1 MARVR
6 VSILQHIVPLACHR
20 VLVID
25 PGRRQLKLLLAESR
39 LGRFRIVHRQAVA
52 VPEEGA
58 LDPEEMR
65 QHMALLVPELGAHQ
79 TAIVLPQHK
88 AITQTIDVPHNHV
101 QAPREYLVAE
111 ARKLSGLPEEELA
124 VAFTRLQPWATLSH
138 PHVLSFCKRKELDLL
153 IDQFAPEKSEEA
165 DENDQLIEI
174 TTTAQGLI
182 AASKML
188 SPPPL
193 NAVLVDLGAQETT
206 AVILMAGQGVFA
218 TSFEGG
224 SDNFTRALLEAG
236 CTTAEE
242 AESVQRSTDFFQ
254 GPNTV
259 QALASTVTK
268 WHAELSRCISEWT
281 DDNPGLKITPGDL
294 PVYLAGGGAAQKG
307 LVDYLNK
314 LGPMRFQCWPN
325 PPHAGPM
332 DSFWVACGVARVALG
347 KEPGSLSFLP
357 DDFQQRRAKR
367 TFWEAVQAAVFMLLV
382 TAAALLAFGTWH
394 NSKLL
399 KLKRELIAQTTS
411 ALESARAVGELM
423 QQVDAKYAALRPII
437 VRRGQTITTLRTWS
451 AVNQVRTNNDYWM
464 VLFADSL
471 SYLEGTT
478 APQSSTNQPAPGLAQ
493 LHLNPGRRTE
503 FVTEVCIPQQ
513 GEPARRILS
522 QFVLSLKGLG
532 VFERVDELP
541 TERKREIVDPRVIIS
556 NQVYGVSMEMALPS
570 PLGGGDSEL
579 RRNSSLGAL
588 RRSPASVSTN
598 NQPDTP
604 PPTATSTNR

>member
-39 LGRFRIVHRQAVA
+39 LGRFRVVHRQAVS

-58 LDPEEMR
+58 LDPDEMR

-88 AITQTIDVPHNHV
+88 AITQTIDLPHNHL

-111 ARKLSGLPEEELA
+111 ARKLSGLSEDELA

-153 IDQFAPEKSEEA
+153 IEQFAPEKSEDA
-165 DENDQLIEI
+165 DEDDQLIEI

-182 AASKML
+182 AASRTL
-188 SPPPL
+188 HPPPL
-193 NAVLVDLGAQETT
+193 DAVLVDLGAQETT
-206 AVILMAGQGVFA
+206 VVILVAGQGVFA

-224 SDNFTRALLEAG
+224 SDSFTRALLEAG

-242 AESVQRSTDFFQ
+242 AESAQRATDFFQ
-254 GPNTV
+254 GPNTA
-259 QALASTVTK
+259 QALVSTVTK
-268 WHAELSRCISEWT
+268 WHTELTRCITEWT
-281 DDNPGLKITPGDL
+281 DDNPALKIAPGDL

-325 PPHAGPM
+325 PPGASPM

-367 TFWEAVQAAVFMLLV
+367 AFWEAVQAAVFALLV
-382 TAAALLAFGTWH
+382 TVATLLAVGTWQ

-399 KLKRELIAQTTS
+399 ERKRELIAQTTS

-437 VRRGQTITTLRTWS
+437 LRRAQTITTLQSWT
-451 AVNQVRTNNDYWM
+451 AVNEVRTNNDYWM

-471 SYLEGTT
+471 SYLEGAT
-478 APQSSTNQPAPGLAQ
+478 APQASTNQAALGPAQ
-493 LHLNPGRRTE
+493 THLNPGRRAE

-532 VFERVDELP
+532 VFARVDELP
-541 TERKREIVDPRVIIS
+541 AERKREIVDPRVIIS

-570 PLGGGDSEL
+570 PLGAEDSEF
-579 RRNSSLGAL
+579 RRNSSPGAS
-588 RRSPASVSTN
+588 RRLPTTASTN
-598 NQPDTP
+598 NQPEVPT
-604 PPTATSTNR
+604 PTATSTNR